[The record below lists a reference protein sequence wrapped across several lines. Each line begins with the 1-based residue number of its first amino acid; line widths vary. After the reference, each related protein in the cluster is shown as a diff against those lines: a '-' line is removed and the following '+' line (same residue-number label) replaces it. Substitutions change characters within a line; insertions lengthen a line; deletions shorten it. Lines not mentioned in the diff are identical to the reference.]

1 MFAKR
6 YWLVHIMLGVIV
18 AILVSISAVAAH
30 HQESEG
36 GKKKSGRALQ
46 FERWDADGNA
56 LLNVAE
62 MLAMVTA
69 QRDSGKGRWK
79 AEWTPELQAK
89 GRLKKRD
96 VDGDGALSIEEFM
109 AKVTW

>member
-6 YWLVHIMLGVIV
+6 YSSTHIMFGVVV
-18 AILVSISAVAAH
+18 AILVSVSAVAGH

-36 GKKKSGRALQ
+36 VKKKSGRAMQ

-56 LLNVAE
+56 LLDVAE

-79 AEWTPELQAK
+79 AEWTPEAQARR
-89 GRLKKRD
+89 RLKKRD
-96 VDGDGALSIEEFM
+96 VDGDGALSKEEFM